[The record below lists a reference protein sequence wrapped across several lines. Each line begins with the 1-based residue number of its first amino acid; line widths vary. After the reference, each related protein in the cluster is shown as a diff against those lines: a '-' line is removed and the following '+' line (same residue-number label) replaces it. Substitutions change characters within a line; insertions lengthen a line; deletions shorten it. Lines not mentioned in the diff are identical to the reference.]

1 MGLDMCMGKPGKDI
15 SISGLSNRKAGRAVV
30 RTEDG
35 EKEQLWD
42 GEEEQSFGSGGA
54 VQFETYI
61 CGHAEEMQVGIWI
74 CASGVWKEV

>member
-42 GEEEQSFGSGGA
+42 GEEEQSFGSGGLFSLKPTS
-54 VQFETYI
+54 VDTQRR
-61 CGHAEEMQVGIWI
+61 C
-74 CASGVWKEV
+74 K

>member
-15 SISGLSNRKAGRAVV
+15 SISGLSNRKAGRAVG

-42 GEEEQSFGSGGA
+42 GEEGQSFGSGGLFSLKPTS
-54 VQFETYI
+54 VDTQRR
-61 CGHAEEMQVGIWI
+61 C
-74 CASGVWKEV
+74 K